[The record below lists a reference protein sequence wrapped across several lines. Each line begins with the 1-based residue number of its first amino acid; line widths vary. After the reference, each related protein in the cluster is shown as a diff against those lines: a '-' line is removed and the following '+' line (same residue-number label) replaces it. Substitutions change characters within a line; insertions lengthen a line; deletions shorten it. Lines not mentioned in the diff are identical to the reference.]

1 MGYISKIKSRII
13 LTGKKMLQGPRATSE
28 SYVSYLRSIGVEVG
42 DDVSIFAPG
51 KTHIED
57 LNPHLLT
64 IGSHVA
70 MTGPVTI
77 LLHDYSVGVTKVWTH
92 GEVLGSQKPVTIGN
106 NVFIGWGATIL
117 AGTNIGD
124 NCVIGAGSV
133 VSGQVEGNSIWG
145 GVPAR
150 RICSLEEYYVR
161 RKRKQLDEAI
171 EIYKRYKQ
179 RFGKAPAKEIFHE
192 YFYIF
197 TSSSSNLCDIF
208 TQKLDDHGNA
218 DECLRWIDSHKPQ
231 FESFESFCE
240 YAERRISRT

>member
-106 NVFIGWGATIL
+106 NVFIGWGPLFSQERTL
-117 AGTNIGD
+117 AIIASSVPVQWFRARSMVIRFGEVFPRGAFARLKSTTN
-124 NCVIGAGSV
+124 VAEGSSLTRQSKFIRDISS
-133 VSGQVEGNSIWG
+133 VSGRPRQKRFSMSTFTFLPLLRAIY
-145 GVPAR
+145 ATFSR
-150 RICSLEEYYVR
+150 RSSTITEML
-161 RKRKQLDEAI
+161 
-171 EIYKRYKQ
+171 
-179 RFGKAPAKEIFHE
+179 
-192 YFYIF
+192 
-197 TSSSSNLCDIF
+197 TS
-208 TQKLDDHGNA
+208 A
-218 DECLRWIDSHKPQ
+218 
-231 FESFESFCE
+231 
-240 YAERRISRT
+240 